1 MGSVIQGLSYC
12 PSNIC
17 LANRELSWPGIR
29 KFGQLNVEGQN
40 VEGQVLQ
47 SHIHSRPLG
56 VRCEGVGL
64 LCYLTVCIRPVP

>member
-1 MGSVIQGLSYC
+1 MAVGGTGRLIQKPTSLFKPVLRAS
-12 PSNIC
+12 S
-17 LANRELSWPGIR
+17 
-29 KFGQLNVEGQN
+29 VEGH

-47 SHIHSRPLG
+47 SHIHLRPLG

>member
-1 MGSVIQGLSYC
+1 MRV
-12 PSNIC
+12 SNPTMHV
-17 LANRELSWPGIR
+17 EH
-29 KFGQLNVEGQN
+29 VEGHMLS

-47 SHIHSRPLG
+47 SHIHLRSLG